1 MDEVESG
8 PDKTPVRRG
17 SAPAE
22 PALGFGSAF
31 GARIGMRNYFST
43 YLLWTGLH
51 MTALAAAIEAAHSG
65 PSRFDLR
72 HRGYVLSAVLA
83 AEGFLEA
90 MVNEL
95 FQDAVDEHNLSGDG
109 YLAPLSTDTHLL
121 MARMWQAMDGGRGLG
136 PLDKYD
142 LLLAAVGMAS
152 LDRGRQPYQDA
163 QMLVKLRNAVAHYQ
177 PELLFTDVSHRMA
190 AQLGGKFSANVLMAG
205 AGNPWWPDHCLGAGC
220 AAWAIQTATA
230 LADHVANAVGITPNY
245 QRTRQGG
252 WMGQPPESYM

>member
-1 MDEVESG
+1 V
-8 PDKTPVRRG
+8 
-17 SAPAE
+17 SAHAE
-22 PALGFGSAF
+22 PALGSGSDF
-31 GARIGMRNYFST
+31 DARIGMRNYFST

-65 PSRFDLR
+65 QSRFDLQ

-109 YLAPLSTDTHLL
+109 YLAPLSRDTHLL
-121 MARMWQAMDGGRGLG
+121 MARMWRATDAGHGLG

-142 LLLAAVGMAS
+142 LLLAAAGMAS

-163 QMLVKLRNAVAHYQ
+163 QLLVKLRNAVAHYQ
-177 PELLFTDVSHRMA
+177 PELLFTDVPHRLA
-190 AQLGGKFSANVLMAG
+190 TQLTSKFAANVLMAG

-220 AAWAIQTATA
+220 AEWAVQTAMA
-230 LADHVANAVGITPNY
+230 LADHVASAVGITPNY
-245 QRTRQGG
+245 QRTRRSG
-252 WMGQPPESYM
+252 WMGQPPDSPP